1 MTLSAE
7 TENVLNYLEGASG
20 DGLRKRN
27 DMGTILE
34 LAALQNADEE
44 MNALIFHG
52 RHLYSLYKTLR
63 RTGPGIEGYRTLEKE
78 FAAAVETTRD
88 ILARVLVDAGE
99 EEIARFNIH
108 YYAVTHGSLRNLVDL
123 AHDLGVLKGV
133 QNDEKYK
140 GEGEE

>member
-7 TENVLNYLEGASG
+7 TENVLNYLEGASS

-34 LAALQNADEE
+34 LAARQDADED
-44 MNALIFHG
+44 MNALIFNG

-63 RTGPGIEGYRTLEKE
+63 KTGPGAEGYRTLEKE
-78 FAAAVETTRD
+78 FATAIETVRE
-88 ILARVLVDAGE
+88 ILARVLLEAGE
-99 EEIARFNIH
+99 EEIARFNTH
-108 YYAVTHGSLRNLVDL
+108 YYAATHGSLRNLVDL

-133 QNDEKYK
+133 QNDEKYRTD
-140 GEGEE
+140 EE